1 MLAAWLAV
9 LTLGIFATA
18 LSVDGCYS
26 SGLLI
31 TDISLWESVSCQ
43 CRLGSG
49 ALGFGLTQAR
59 PLLLRHPQ
67 PGQTKS
73 PPLSLLV
80 LHSCPAFNIRRGA
93 IPAVAL
99 PSPSSRRHCSLF
111 PPRPSTRLA
120 AHPPHASHAHHP
132 ARPPPPGRHPDTP
145 RQRLPLGD
153 ARTLDALTEILARYL
168 ALLAARDSHGSATP
182 DVTDAR
188 MAMADCGLLTPAA
201 MAAQEVWLEILRT
214 PLKDVPARNGL
225 RDVRAELRRRE
236 DAGEVDEFVEWACG
250 PAVAE
255 LRRVAGL
262 ARDANASPA
271 AGEPV
276 ERAPD
281 YLTGL

>member
-1 MLAAWLAV
+1 MSSDDKIHATVSGGMCRQKRRCLSHLRLLNQVREEAWAVILPGIRRGWHGEVMAMDRASFNSVCHIAMLAAWLAV

-73 PPLSLLV
+73 PPLSLLF

-168 ALLAARDSHGSATP
+168 ALLAARDNHGSATP

-188 MAMADCGLLTPAA
+188 MAMADGGLLTPAA
-201 MAAQEVWLEILRT
+201 MAAQEVWL
-214 PLKDVPARNGL
+214 
-225 RDVRAELRRRE
+225 
-236 DAGEVDEFVEWACG
+236 
-250 PAVAE
+250 
-255 LRRVAGL
+255 
-262 ARDANASPA
+262 
-271 AGEPV
+271 
-276 ERAPD
+276 
-281 YLTGL
+281 